1 MLKPLLL
8 AAAAFGA
15 VSLSGCLII
24 ASDGGERTVVAMPG
38 EHLTAVPNLDAY
50 AAAIA
55 DPLRPAEEV
64 ARDPLRH
71 PADILAFAQIDA
83 GDRVADIR
91 PGAGYFTRLFARSVG
106 TTGHVYAY
114 VPNRTAGRENATAD
128 VLVAAYPNVTRVNG
142 DLDSLAF
149 AEPLDVVFMSQE
161 YHDFT
166 IPGFGVD
173 VARMNAATFA
183 ALKPG
188 GLFVVI
194 DHQAAA
200 GAGISVAGTLHRIE
214 GAELRREVE
223 AAGFVFDGET
233 SVLQNPD
240 DDHTINVFAAAI
252 RGKTDQFAYRFR
264 KPG

>member
-1 MLKPLLL
+1 MLKSLLL
-8 AAAAFGA
+8 AAAAIGA
-15 VSLSGCLII
+15 MSISGCLII

-38 EHLTAVPNLDAY
+38 EGLTAVRTDAY
-50 AAAIA
+50 AAAIS

-71 PADILAFAQIDA
+71 PADILAFAQVEA
-83 GDRVADIR
+83 GDKVADIR

-106 TTGHVYAY
+106 ATGHVYAY
-114 VPNRTAGRENATAD
+114 VPNRTAERENATAD
-128 VLVAAYPNVTRVNG
+128 ILVAAYPNVTRVNG
-142 DLDSLAF
+142 DLDTLAF
-149 AEPLDVVFMSQE
+149 DQPLDAIFMSQE

-166 IPGFGVD
+166 IPRFGVD
-173 VARMNAATFA
+173 VTKMNAAAFA

-188 GLFVVI
+188 GLFVVV
-194 DHQAAA
+194 DHQAAD
-200 GAGISVAGTLHRIE
+200 GVGISVAGTLHRIE

-223 AAGFVFDGET
+223 AAGFVFDGQT
-233 SVLQNPD
+233 SVLENPD
-240 DDHTINVFAAAI
+240 DDHTINVFDEAI

>member
-1 MLKPLLL
+1 MLKSLLL
-8 AAAAFGA
+8 AAAAIGA
-15 VSLSGCLII
+15 MSISGCLII

-38 EHLTAVPNLDAY
+38 EGLTEVRTDAY

-71 PADILAFAQIDA
+71 PADILAFAQVEA
-83 GDRVADIR
+83 GDTVADIR

-106 TTGHVYAY
+106 PSGRVYAY
-114 VPNRTAGRENATAD
+114 VPNRTAERENATAD
-128 VLVAAYPNVTRVNG
+128 ILVAAYPNVTRVNG
-142 DLDSLAF
+142 DLDTLAF
-149 AEPLDVVFMSQE
+149 DQPLDAIFMSQE

-166 IPGFGVD
+166 IPRFGVD
-173 VARMNAATFA
+173 VTKMNAAAFA

-194 DHQAAA
+194 DHQAAD

-223 AAGFVFDGET
+223 AAGFLFDGQT
-233 SVLQNPD
+233 SVLENPD
-240 DDHTINVFAAAI
+240 DDHTINVFDEAI